1 VNEDSYLI
9 GSSRHIINVRGFCGL
24 FGPRGI
30 TVVTVGETGTGK
42 SVVAVEL
49 HCLSARSTH
58 PLVRIPAAELKSELI
73 QGKLAGVVQG
83 AFTSANKDRD
93 GLLVTD
99 WPIDVFLD
107 DIQDLPLDSQ
117 GYLLDCLDGKPLRAE
132 GGVKTFIPDVRWIIG
147 SQESLAALV
156 LAGKLRR
163 DLAARCGGAEIRL
176 LPLRHH
182 REDVVLLAPHLLARL
197 AAKEH
202 LDVPAIGACAMKV
215 LVEYDWPEN
224 VRQLE
229 SVLHYALVMASA
241 SGDKAI
247 LAKHLP
253 AGVGNGQCRGLR
265 QPAEALRLRQVLDAN
280 DWNITK
286 VSAIL
291 GIARRTVQRK
301 MKAYGIRRNG

>member
-1 VNEDSYLI
+1 M
-9 GSSRHIINVRGFCGL
+9 
-24 FGPRGI
+24 
-30 TVVTVGETGTGK
+30 
-42 SVVAVEL
+42 VAVEL
-49 HCLSARSTH
+49 HCLSARSAH

-163 DLAARCGGAEIRL
+163 DLAA
-176 LPLRHH
+176 
-182 REDVVLLAPHLLARL
+182 
-197 AAKEH
+197 KEH
-202 LDVPAIGACAMKV
+202 LDVPPIGACAMEA
-215 LVEYDWPEN
+215 LLAYDWPEN

-229 SVLHYALVMASA
+229 SVLHYALVMATA

-247 LAKHLP
+247 LAEHLP
-253 AGVGNGQCRGLR
+253 AEVVCMQSIATTYAPLDS
-265 QPAEALRLRQVLDAN
+265 EALRRALDAN
-280 DWNITK
+280 DWNTK
-286 VSAIL
+286 KVA
-291 GIARRTVQRK
+291 GIFGVDRRTVQRK
-301 MKAYGIRRNG
+301 KKEFGIRRDG